1 MRPHVPLEL
10 PFVGRDA
17 EMCLLREALEES
29 VAGTGR
35 VVLLTGEPGIGKTR
49 TAYELAA
56 LARRT
61 GAAVL
66 AGRSHEGEGA
76 PAYWPWAQVVTACA
90 RTMDE
95 PALRSHMGNAAADIA
110 RAFPVV
116 RERLPDLSEAPAQ
129 DSSEA
134 RFRLFDG
141 VANFLV
147 NASGARPL
155 VILLDDLH
163 CADVPSLRLLEFVV
177 RGAADARLLI
187 VGTYRDT
194 EMAPGGPARDV
205 LAAVTRCGHT
215 VRLHLRGLGHDA
227 IRQLMARVT
236 REEPS
241 PTAVARV
248 RDESAGNPFFV
259 IVRTG
264 TFCSYTPDPRVAIAW
279 KVLDGA

>member
-1 MRPHVPLEL
+1 MR
-10 PFVGRDA
+10 
-17 EMCLLREALEES
+17 LLRESLEQS
-29 VAGTGR
+29 VAGSGR

-56 LARRT
+56 LARRAS
-61 GAAVL
+61 AAVL
-66 AGRSHEGEGA
+66 AGRSHEGDGA
-76 PAYWPWAQVVTACA
+76 PAYWPWAQVVKACA

-95 PALRSHMGNAAADIA
+95 PALRSHMGNAVADIA

-116 RERLPDLSEAPAQ
+116 GERLPGLPEAPAR

-177 RGAADARLLI
+177 RGAVDARLLI
-187 VGTYRDT
+187 VGTYAGIQAMPSGHAFSGRR
-194 EMAPGGPARDV
+194 PRAR
-205 LAAVTRCGHT
+205 
-215 VRLHLRGLGHDA
+215 
-227 IRQLMARVT
+227 
-236 REEPS
+236 
-241 PTAVARV
+241 
-248 RDESAGNPFFV
+248 
-259 IVRTG
+259 
-264 TFCSYTPDPRVAIAW
+264 PRRS
-279 KVLDGA
+279 G

>member
-17 EMCLLREALEES
+17 EMRLLREALEES
-29 VAGTGR
+29 VAGSGR

-163 CADVPSLRLLEFVV
+163 SADSRRSGSSSSWCEGLRTRACSSSV
-177 RGAADARLLI
+177 RTATRRWRPGARRATSWRQSPGP
-187 VGTYRDT
+187 GTPCGFTSGVSATTPFGGSWRGSPEKSRPRPRWPASGT
-194 EMAPGGPARDV
+194 RAPG
-205 LAAVTRCGHT
+205 T
-215 VRLHLRGLGHDA
+215 
-227 IRQLMARVT
+227 
-236 REEPS
+236 PS
-241 PTAVARV
+241 
-248 RDESAGNPFFV
+248 S
-259 IVRTG
+259 
-264 TFCSYTPDPRVAIAW
+264 SS
-279 KVLDGA
+279 